1 MKKLDFSQE
10 IAPHL
15 IAVVIFLLLVL
26 ALFHP
31 VFLENKSLTQYD
43 ILQGEGAAKELM
55 DFREA
60 TGEEG
65 LWTNSMFSGMPAY
78 LINVHWSNSIVIGI
92 QAFFTLGLPH
102 PVRLIFLAFI
112 SYYILLL
119 SFKVRPFLSMAGA
132 ICFGFSSF
140 LIVGMVA
147 GHNSRIGA
155 IALLPLVMTGIH
167 LTFSGK
173 RLMGMAVTAL
183 ALSMQLRINHLQI
196 VYYLLLIVVIY
207 GLIQLIQGVK
217 AKRLKDFTKN
227 IALLTLAVI
236 LSIGTFSGALWSILE
251 YSRYSMR
258 GVSELQRTVE
268 KGENPSGLEKDYAFQ
283 YSNGQLEALTL
294 LIPNFFGGSSQQK
307 LNKNSH
313 LAKALQ
319 RQGLPPRQVA
329 EQLKAVPTYWGD
341 QPLTTP
347 YYVGAIMVFLFVL
360 GIRTVEKKYVIWLSI
375 GVGLGILLAM
385 GKNLE
390 WFNYFMFDYFPGYNK
405 FRSVTFAL
413 IISIF
418 CMILLGM
425 MGLEKIIGL
434 GLNKKTQK
442 DLFIAFSITGGFCLL
457 AAIFANIGDYH
468 APIDERINVPDW
480 YLEAIR
486 EDRAA
491 LLRSDALRSFFLIAI
506 TFGAIYFML
515 KQKLSPKW
523 ALPIIT
529 ILIIVDSWSVSSR
542 YIGEQ
547 NFSRTPSSNYFE
559 ETESDRIINQDP
571 TLHFRVLNLN
581 NPFNEARTSY
591 YHSSVGGYHG
601 AKMRRY
607 QDLIENGIS
616 QEFNRAIEKLQGG
629 SRDFSDLAILNMLNT
644 KYFKFGDGPNNVV
657 QNTNA
662 LGNTWLV
669 SKAIMVNS
677 PDEELDQVSQI
688 NPKNQAVVDGSKFE
702 LSTTDFDASG
712 TIQLTS
718 YQPNYL
724 KYEVNTVNEAL
735 AVFSE
740 VYYPVGWIAKMD
752 GQEVAYIR
760 CNYILRGLQ
769 IPPGNH
775 IVEFVFRPN
784 SYFIGNKIMMI
795 SSVLLLLVLLGSL
808 GWTLTHLAREE
819 NLEEPV
825 IK

>member
-1 MKKLDFSQE
+1 MQE

-15 IAVVIFLLLVL
+15 VAVVVFLLLVL

-31 VFLENKSLTQYD
+31 VFLENKSLIQHD
-43 ILQGEGAAKELM
+43 IRQGEGAAKELM

-119 SFKVRPFLSMAGA
+119 SFKVRPFLSIAGA

-155 IALLPLVMTGIH
+155 IALMPLVMTGIH

-173 RLMGMAVTAL
+173 RLMGLAVTAL

-207 GLIQLIQGVK
+207 GLIQLIQEVK

-283 YSNGQLEALTL
+283 YSNGQFEALTL

-360 GIRTVEKKYVIWLSI
+360 GIRTVEKKYVTWLSI

-442 DLFIAFSITGGFCLL
+442 DLFIAFGITGGFCLL
-457 AAIFANIGDYH
+457 AAIFANIGNYH

-486 EDRAA
+486 DDRAA

-506 TFGAIYFML
+506 SFGAIYFML
-515 KQKLSPKW
+515 KHKLSPKW
-523 ALPIIT
+523 ALPIII

-542 YIGEQ
+542 YISEQ
-547 NFSRTPSSNYFE
+547 NFSRTPSSNYFK

-571 TLHFRVLNLN
+571 ALHFRVLNLN

-601 AKMRRY
+601 AKIRRY

-616 QEFNRAIEKLQGG
+616 PEFNRAIEKLQGG

-712 TIQLTS
+712 TIQLTT
-718 YQPNYL
+718 YQPNYI

-808 GWTLTHLAREE
+808 GWTLRTHLAREE
-819 NLEEPV
+819 NLDEPV

>member
-1 MKKLDFSQE
+1 MKKLDFIQE

-15 IAVVIFLLLVL
+15 IAVVVFLLLVL

-31 VFLENKSLTQYD
+31 VFLENKSLFQHD
-43 ILQGEGAAKELM
+43 IRQGEGAAKELM

-155 IALLPLVMTGIH
+155 IALMPLVMAGIH

-173 RLMGMAVTAL
+173 RLMGLAVTAL

-196 VYYLLLIVVIY
+196 VYYMLLIVVIY
-207 GLIQLIQGVK
+207 GLIQLIQEVK

-283 YSNGQLEALTL
+283 YSNGQFEALIL

-360 GIRTVEKKYVIWLSI
+360 GIRTVEKKYVTWLSI
-375 GVGLGILLAM
+375 SVGLGILLAM
-385 GKNLE
+385 GNNLE

-425 MGLEKIIGL
+425 MGLEKIIGR

-442 DLFIAFSITGGFCLL
+442 DLFMAFGITGGFCLL
-457 AAIFANIGDYH
+457 AAIFANIGSYH

-480 YLEAIR
+480 FVEAIR

-506 TFGAIYFML
+506 SFGVIYFML
-515 KQKLSPKW
+515 KQKLSPKL

-529 ILIIVDSWSVSSR
+529 VLIIIDSWGVSIR

-547 NFSRTPSSNYFE
+547 NFSRAPSSNYFK
-559 ETESDRIINQDP
+559 ETKADQIINQDP
-571 TLHFRVLNLN
+571 AIHFRVLNLN
-581 NPFNEARTSY
+581 NPFNEAQTSY

-607 QDLIENGIS
+607 QDLVENGIS
-616 QEFNRAIEKLQGG
+616 SEFNRVIEKLRGG

-644 KYFKFGDGPNNVV
+644 RYFKFGDGPNNVL

-662 LGNTWLV
+662 LGNAWLI
-669 SKAIMVNS
+669 SKAIVVNS
-677 PDEELDQVSQI
+677 PDEELDQVIQI
-688 NPKNQAVVDGSKFE
+688 NPKIQAIVDGSKFE
-702 LSTTDFDASG
+702 LSTTDLMPA
-712 TIQLTS
+712 
-718 YQPNYL
+718 
-724 KYEVNTVNEAL
+724 
-735 AVFSE
+735 
-740 VYYPVGWIAKMD
+740 
-752 GQEVAYIR
+752 
-760 CNYILRGLQ
+760 
-769 IPPGNH
+769 
-775 IVEFVFRPN
+775 
-784 SYFIGNKIMMI
+784 
-795 SSVLLLLVLLGSL
+795 
-808 GWTLTHLAREE
+808 
-819 NLEEPV
+819 EP
-825 IK
+825 

>member
-1 MKKLDFSQE
+1 MKKLDFIQE

-31 VFLENKSLTQYD
+31 VFLENKSLTQHD

-119 SFKVRPFLSMAGA
+119 SFKVRPFLSIAGA

-155 IALLPLVMTGIH
+155 IALMPLVMTGIH

-173 RLMGMAVTAL
+173 RLMGLAVTAL

-207 GLIQLIQGVK
+207 GLIQLIQEVK

-283 YSNGQLEALTL
+283 YSNGQFEALTL

-360 GIRTVEKKYVIWLSI
+360 GIRTVEKKYVTWLSI

-457 AAIFANIGDYH
+457 TAIFANIGDYH

-506 TFGAIYFML
+506 SFGAIYFML

-523 ALPIIT
+523 ALPIII

-542 YIGEQ
+542 YIGKQ
-547 NFSRTPSSNYFE
+547 NFSRTPSSNYFK

-571 TLHFRVLNLN
+571 ALHFRVLNLN

-601 AKMRRY
+601 AKIRRY

-616 QEFNRAIEKLQGG
+616 PEFNRA
-629 SRDFSDLAILNMLNT
+629 
-644 KYFKFGDGPNNVV
+644 
-657 QNTNA
+657 
-662 LGNTWLV
+662 
-669 SKAIMVNS
+669 
-677 PDEELDQVSQI
+677 
-688 NPKNQAVVDGSKFE
+688 
-702 LSTTDFDASG
+702 
-712 TIQLTS
+712 
-718 YQPNYL
+718 
-724 KYEVNTVNEAL
+724 
-735 AVFSE
+735 
-740 VYYPVGWIAKMD
+740 
-752 GQEVAYIR
+752 
-760 CNYILRGLQ
+760 
-769 IPPGNH
+769 
-775 IVEFVFRPN
+775 
-784 SYFIGNKIMMI
+784 
-795 SSVLLLLVLLGSL
+795 
-808 GWTLTHLAREE
+808 
-819 NLEEPV
+819 
-825 IK
+825 